1 MEQPS
6 NQRHF
11 EPGNYFQFSRKV
23 RKEFEEW
30 ASVGDKFRLLQFNSS
45 SLSLQKMLLILQPFV
60 FVFVKVTT
68 IRSRWIWK
76 ILSRPLVRLRNDKD
90 GEIFHCLLPLFS
102 RQTKQSFFVTFEQ
115 KSVSRWRII
124 EPKKK
129 LLKMINIYF
138 ASINETCL
146 SH

>member
-1 MEQPS
+1 MEERF

-11 EPGNYFQFSRKV
+11 EAGNYFQFSRKV

-45 SLSLQKMLLILQPFV
+45 SLSLSKMLLLILQPFV

-76 ILSRPLVRLRNDKD
+76 FLSRPLVRLRNDKV
-90 GEIFHCLLPLFS
+90 GRSVRYSIVCCRCS
-102 RQTKQSFFVTFEQ
+102 VGKQSNLFCHIRTKICLEMTPN
-115 KSVSRWRII
+115 RT
-124 EPKKK
+124 PKKPFEDDQY
-129 LLKMINIYF
+129 LFCFN
-138 ASINETCL
+138 
-146 SH
+146 